1 MKSLRIFRGFLFFLF
16 FFLRGFT
23 LGNKSRRLAT
33 TYYG

>member
-1 MKSLRIFRGFLFFLF
+1 MKSLRIFRVFLFLL